1 MSATQKFI
9 RALFGDLGTR
19 TAVPDLTQPDGS
31 VSYQAGYGPD
41 YARVKTDPLAK
52 NIERDKMNQLFYDLS
67 LNQRQYQLNG
77 HPEYVP
83 AADNGGV
90 APTYAAGAT
99 VLYTDGFLYDS
110 LVAGNNVVPGT
121 DVTKW
126 RRRPFNLGGSQVI
139 VTATGTIPAASAGCL
154 TVVNAAAGTT
164 QTLPAANSVAPGTR
178 FEFMNINTGLASI
191 ARAGADVLRMNSTTI
206 TNLAVNNG
214 DTLTLISD
222 GASTWYAVAGSAA
235 LQFTSTFG
243 ASTGATNF
251 LKLPGGIILQWGTST
266 ATNTA
271 DTTITLPI
279 AFPNFFRSIVGTF
292 SHNPGSA
299 ATGFVETG
307 ITNLSSFVARNQSG
321 STAFGWIALGN

>member
-126 RRRPFNLGGSQVI
+126 QIG
-139 VTATGTIPAASAGCL
+139 
-154 TVVNAAAGTT
+154 
-164 QTLPAANSVAPGTR
+164 
-178 FEFMNINTGLASI
+178 
-191 ARAGADVLRMNSTTI
+191 RAHV
-206 TNLAVNNG
+206 
-214 DTLTLISD
+214 
-222 GASTWYAVAGSAA
+222 
-235 LQFTSTFG
+235 
-243 ASTGATNF
+243 
-251 LKLPGGIILQWGTST
+251 
-266 ATNTA
+266 
-271 DTTITLPI
+271 
-279 AFPNFFRSIVGTF
+279 
-292 SHNPGSA
+292 
-299 ATGFVETG
+299 
-307 ITNLSSFVARNQSG
+307 
-321 STAFGWIALGN
+321 